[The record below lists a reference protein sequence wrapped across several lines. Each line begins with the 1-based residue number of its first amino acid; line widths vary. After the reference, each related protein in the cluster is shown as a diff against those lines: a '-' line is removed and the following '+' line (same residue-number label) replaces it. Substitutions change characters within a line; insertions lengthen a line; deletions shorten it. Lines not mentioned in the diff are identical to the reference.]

1 MPQRFALIA
10 ALQAADAVLLFIVG
24 ALLAGARRLSGPWA
38 MALVLALVAGAA
50 LAVIYYF
57 FGGQFLAFGE
67 TSSSL
72 PPYLN
77 ETALL
82 ATLALAIVVYVFG
95 WFWSRER

>member
-1 MPQRFALIA
+1 M
-10 ALQAADAVLLFIVG
+10 
-24 ALLAGARRLSGPWA
+24 S
-38 MALVLALVAGAA
+38 LVLALVAGAA
-50 LAVIYYF
+50 LAAIYYF

-77 ETALL
+77 VTALL
-82 ATLALAIVVYVFG
+82 ATIGLGLAAYVLG